1 MRSMKEGEWLSWAID
16 GRAGAKLCLGPVFLG
31 EISYPHDFGLGARW
45 RGWLNHE
52 HLGYFRDENEAK
64 ERIEKEILKRV
75 RLMEPAWLRFKARAL
90 PRAVGPHPSRTAA
103 ATPGTSPHLRV
114 A

>member
-1 MRSMKEGEWLSWAID
+1 MRSVNEGEWLSWAID
-16 GRAGAKLCLGPVFLG
+16 GRAGAKLSLGSVFLG

-45 RGWLNHE
+45 RAWLNHE
-52 HLGYFRDENEAK
+52 HLGYFRDEAEA
-64 ERIEKEILKRV
+64 RQWIEKEILKRM

-90 PRAVGPHPSRTAA
+90 PRAVRPQPPRTAA
-103 ATPGTSPHLRV
+103 ATPAASPHLRV

>member
-1 MRSMKEGEWLSWAID
+1 MRSLNEGEWLSWAID

-45 RGWLNHE
+45 RAWLNHE
-52 HLGYFRDENEAK
+52 HLGYFRDEAEA
-64 ERIEKEILKRV
+64 RQRTEKEILKRM
-75 RLMEPAWLRFKARAL
+75 RLMEPAWQRFRARTL
-90 PRAVGPHPSRTAA
+90 PRAVGPQSSHGAA
-103 ATPGTSPHLRV
+103 ATPPAPPHLRV